1 MIGNHISDIHHSYND
16 YDNVNFRTINY
27 EKLVDVYLEIFN
39 EFFNNEISTT
49 KEFGFTFKIV
59 NYSITG
65 DKKLGNQIY
74 SKLYNLSQTTR
85 NTSEV
90 KNIYILINVFKEKNA
105 TAKNSAGKIL
115 AYKINLS
122 TTVIVENFTTG
133 NQILNENFA
142 SSSSYKVQDKHS
154 ETIRLENR
162 AIENLINKI

>member
-1 MIGNHISDIHHSYND
+1 MKKISHLLISLILLLNISACTGY
-16 YDNVNFRTINY
+16 
-27 EKLVDVYLEIFN
+27 KPIFSSSN
-39 EFFNNEISTT
+39 IIE
-49 KEFGFTFKIV
+49 FKIT

-90 KNIYILINVFKEKNA
+90 KNIYILINVLKEKNA

-133 NQILNENFA
+133 NQILNESFA
-142 SSSSYKVQDKHS
+142 SSSSYKVQDQYS
-154 ETIRLENR
+154 ETKKLENR
-162 AIENLINKI
+162 VIENLINKTYQDLLIKLSENI

>member
-1 MIGNHISDIHHSYND
+1 MKKIFYLLISLILL
-16 YDNVNFRTINY
+16 INISACTGY
-27 EKLVDVYLEIFN
+27 EPIFSSTNLE
-39 EFFNNEISTT
+39 
-49 KEFGFTFKIV
+49 FKIAD
-59 NYSITG
+59 YSISG

-133 NQILNENFA
+133 NQILNESFA
-142 SSSSYKVQDKHS
+142 SSSSYKVQDQYS
-154 ETIRLENR
+154 ETIKLENR
-162 AIENLINKI
+162 AIENLINRTYQDLLIKLSENI

>member
-1 MIGNHISDIHHSYND
+1 MKKISHLLISLILLLNISACTGY
-16 YDNVNFRTINY
+16 
-27 EKLVDVYLEIFN
+27 KPIFSSSN
-39 EFFNNEISTT
+39 IIE
-49 KEFGFTFKIV
+49 FKIT

-90 KNIYILINVFKEKNA
+90 KNIYILINVLKEKNA

-142 SSSSYKVQDKHS
+142 SSSSYKVQDQYS
-154 ETIRLENR
+154 ETIKLENR
-162 AIENLINKI
+162 VIENLINKTYQDLLIKLSENI

>member
-1 MIGNHISDIHHSYND
+1 MKKIPYLFVSFIILINIGACAG
-16 YDNVNFRTINY
+16 Y
-27 EKLVDVYLEIFN
+27 EPIFGSSNLE
-39 EFFNNEISTT
+39 
-49 KEFGFTFKIV
+49 FKIAD
-59 NYSITG
+59 YSISG

-90 KNIYILINVFKEKNA
+90 KNIYILINVLKEKNA

-122 TTVIVENFTTG
+122 TTVIVKNFTTG

-142 SSSSYKVQDKHS
+142 SSSSYKVQDQYS
-154 ETIRLENR
+154 ETIKLENR
-162 AIENLINKI
+162 AIENLINKTYQDLLIKLSENI

>member
-1 MIGNHISDIHHSYND
+1 MKKISHLLISLILLLNISACTGY
-16 YDNVNFRTINY
+16 
-27 EKLVDVYLEIFN
+27 KPIFSSSN
-39 EFFNNEISTT
+39 IIE
-49 KEFGFTFKIV
+49 FKIT

-90 KNIYILINVFKEKNA
+90 KNIYILINVLKEKNA

-133 NQILNENFA
+133 NQILNESFA
-142 SSSSYKVQDKHS
+142 SSSSYKVQDQYS
-154 ETIRLENR
+154 ESIKLENR
-162 AIENLINKI
+162 AIENLINKTYQNLLIKLSENI

>member
-1 MIGNHISDIHHSYND
+1 MKKIS
-16 YDNVNFRTINY
+16 
-27 EKLVDVYLEIFN
+27 YLLISLILLLNISACTGYKPIFSSSN
-39 EFFNNEISTT
+39 IIE
-49 KEFGFTFKIV
+49 FKITD
-59 NYSITG
+59 YSITG

-74 SKLYNLSQTTR
+74 SKLYNLSQITK

-90 KNIYILINVFKEKNA
+90 KNIYILINILKEKKA

-142 SSSSYKVQDKHS
+142 SSSSYKIQDRYS
-154 ETIRLENR
+154 ETIKLENR
-162 AIENLINKI
+162 AIENLINKIYQDLLIKLSENI